1 MLRILST
8 ACFISL
14 FVGTLAWAQAEPAPE
29 SAETDTPTEST
40 EQSKSAEEPATSD
53 VPAEAASK
61 DSEEAA
67 GGEASKEAQ
76 TSETTDEP
84 TQSTDVA
91 PAQESPV
98 NSEASSA
105 EVSAADEQDG
115 KVEEPNFIKGH
126 LAHFGTTE
134 LLSRFSHIGIAAGPD
149 FIGDQIFMRID
160 PGFAY
165 YEWPVKFALHL
176 PLRFEVATMDQND
189 EIRFESFGFRKQ
201 DYDEPADFAKFIR
214 FITYGRKEERLFFSI
229 NSLRPATIG
238 HGMVVNAYQ
247 PNIGINQSM
256 TGLLF
261 DAYNDYAG
269 FQFQANDIT
278 FSNQVLGGLAFI
290 KPASLFSE
298 HWFAKG
304 FSIGVEWLADLKAP
318 RCIKSREFGN
328 CLRPAS
334 LDVEA
339 TALDPDTFFNEQGL
353 PYVETTPVQALGL
366 SIESKIAKMSRT
378 VDLKLYGTHH
388 TFTNDGGGSGSSLGA
403 LARLNFGQSWI
414 TALRVRGE
422 LLMFDDGFIPGYFNS
437 TYEADKYSF
446 RTTEADQSLYLTK
459 YQAIFGDP
467 DNGLQRP
474 LEGTR
479 YGIRAEASFGLFKE
493 DRSNKKLAGL
503 ISFQDATGQNDTEIS
518 LHVEAPF
525 LEIVQVFGTYTR
537 THMKD
542 MMELFK
548 SDFMSAPNAMFLAG
562 ARVQVL
568 PIFFINAS
576 YARRFQPTS
585 ASDDNVLNQLVDV
598 ESEDGSGGF
607 RAFDN
612 VQTIFIDFEVGYEL

>member
-14 FVGTLAWAQAEPAPE
+14 FVGTHALAQEETAAEPQQTATVDTPTTEETAAP
-29 SAETDTPTEST
+29 SAETTTETTPPAEDTATAAPSDDATGTETSEQTAAETRAEVADEATESD
-40 EQSKSAEEPATSD
+40 ASD
-53 VPAEAASK
+53 STASDEA
-61 DSEEAA
+61 DR
-67 GGEASKEAQ
+67 
-76 TSETTDEP
+76 
-84 TQSTDVA
+84 
-91 PAQESPV
+91 
-98 NSEASSA
+98 
-105 EVSAADEQDG
+105 

-126 LAHFGTTE
+126 LAHFGTAE
-134 LLSRFSHIGIAAGPD
+134 LLSRYSHLGIAAGPD
-149 FIGDQIFMRID
+149 FIGDQIYLRID

-165 YEWPVKFALHL
+165 YEWPVKIALHA
-176 PLRFEVATMDQND
+176 PMRFEVATIDQND

-201 DYDEPADFAKFIR
+201 DYDEPADFMKFIR
-214 FITYGRKEERLFFSI
+214 FVTYGRKEERLFFSI

-290 KPASLFSE
+290 KPASLFSD

-304 FSIGVEWLADLKAP
+304 FSIGVEYLADLKAP
-318 RCIKSREFGN
+318 RCIKSREFGE

-334 LDVEA
+334 LDLEA
-339 TALDPDTFFNEQGL
+339 SVLNPDTFFNDQGL
-353 PYVETTPVQALGL
+353 PYVETTPVQAIGL
-366 SIESKIAKMSRT
+366 SVETKVAKMSRT
-378 VDLKLYGTHH
+378 VDLKLYGTYH
-388 TFTNDGGGSGSSLGA
+388 TFTNDGGGSGSSLGG
-403 LARLNFGQSWI
+403 LARLNFGESWI
-414 TALRVRGE
+414 AALRLRGE
-422 LLMFDDGFIPGYFNS
+422 LLMFEDGFIPGYFNS

-446 RTTEADQSLYLTK
+446 RTTEANKSLYLTK
-459 YQAIFGDP
+459 FQSIFGDP

-474 LEGTR
+474 LDGTR

-503 ISFQDATGQNDTEIS
+503 ISFQDATGENDTEIS
-518 LHVEAPF
+518 IHLEAPF
-525 LEIVQVFGTYTR
+525 LEIVQVFGTYVR

-548 SDFMSAPNAMFLAG
+548 SDFMSSPNAMFLAG

-598 ESEDGSGGF
+598 EDENFDSGF

>member
-14 FVGTLAWAQAEPAPE
+14 FVGTYAQAQEEPTTEAQAPAPSETTTPEATEATETPAVPPAEEATTTEAASSDSADADAPTPDAAETTIEETNAETTSDNASNDAEPA
-29 SAETDTPTEST
+29 AEPD
-40 EQSKSAEEPATSD
+40 A
-53 VPAEAASK
+53 
-61 DSEEAA
+61 
-67 GGEASKEAQ
+67 
-76 TSETTDEP
+76 
-84 TQSTDVA
+84 
-91 PAQESPV
+91 
-98 NSEASSA
+98 
-105 EVSAADEQDG
+105 
-115 KVEEPNFIKGH
+115 KVEEPDFIKGH
-126 LAHFGTTE
+126 LAHFGTAE
-134 LLSRFSHIGIAAGPD
+134 LLSRYSHLGIAAGPD
-149 FIGDQIFMRID
+149 FIGDKIYMRID

-165 YEWPVKFALHL
+165 YEWPVKIALHA
-176 PLRFEVATMDQND
+176 PMRFEVATIDQND
-189 EIRFESFGFRKQ
+189 EIRFESFEFRKQ

-290 KPASLFSE
+290 KPASLFSD

-304 FSIGVEWLADLKAP
+304 FSIGVEYLADLKAP
-318 RCIKSREFGN
+318 RCIKSREFGE

-334 LDVEA
+334 LDLESSVL
-339 TALDPDTFFNEQGL
+339 TPDTFFNEQGL
-353 PYVETTPVQALGL
+353 PYVETTPVQAVGL
-366 SIESKIAKMSRT
+366 SIETKVAKMSRT
-378 VDLKLYGTHH
+378 VDLKLYGTYH
-388 TFTNDGGGSGSSLGA
+388 TFTNEGGGSGSSLGG

-414 TALRVRGE
+414 TALRLRGE
-422 LLMFDDGFIPGYFNS
+422 LLMFEDGFIPGYFNS

-446 RTTEADQSLYLTK
+446 RTTEANKSLYLTK
-459 YQAIFGDP
+459 FQSIFGDP

-474 LEGTR
+474 LDGTR

-493 DRSNKKLAGL
+493 NRSNKKLAGL
-503 ISFQDATGQNDTEIS
+503 VSFQDATGENDTEIS
-518 LHVEAPF
+518 IHLEAPF

-542 MMELFK
+542 MMALFK

-585 ASDDNVLNQLVDV
+585 SSDDNILNQLVDV
-598 ESEDGSGGF
+598 EDDDFDSGF

>member
-1 MLRILST
+1 MLRTLST
-8 ACFISL
+8 TCLISL
-14 FVGTLAWAQAEPAPE
+14 FVGTHAWAQGDTAPQETSTAEAPA
-29 SAETDTPTEST
+29 EST
-40 EQSKSAEEPATSD
+40 ESATPATEATESAQED
-53 VPAEAASK
+53 AAAPEAPTAEAGEPTEAATPEADPGSEPEA
-61 DSEEAA
+61 SEEA
-67 GGEASKEAQ
+67 
-76 TSETTDEP
+76 TTDR
-84 TQSTDVA
+84 
-91 PAQESPV
+91 
-98 NSEASSA
+98 
-105 EVSAADEQDG
+105 
-115 KVEEPNFIKGH
+115 KVEEPDFIKGH
-126 LAHFGTTE
+126 LAHFGTTQ
-134 LLSRFSHIGIAAGPD
+134 LLSRNSHIGISAGPD

-176 PLRFEVATMDQND
+176 PLRFEVATTNEQD
-189 EIRFESFGFRKQ
+189 EIRFESFGFRKE

-214 FITYGRKEERLFFSI
+214 FVTYGRKEERLFFSI

-261 DAYNDYAG
+261 DAYNDYGG
-269 FQFQANDIT
+269 FQFQTNDIT
-278 FSNQVLGGLAFI
+278 FQNQVLGGLAFV
-290 KPASLFSE
+290 KPASLFSD

-304 FSIGVEWLADLKAP
+304 FSVGVEYLADLKAP
-318 RCIKSREFGN
+318 RCIKSREYGD
-328 CLRPAS
+328 CLRPNS
-334 LDVEA
+334 LEIESSV
-339 TALDPDTFFNEQGL
+339 LNPDTFFNEQGL
-353 PYVETTPVQALGL
+353 PYVETTPVQAIGL
-366 SIESKIAKMSRT
+366 SVETKVAKLDRT

-388 TFTNDGGGSGSSLGA
+388 TFTNQGGGSGSAIGG
-403 LARLNFGQSWI
+403 LARLNFGESWI
-414 TALRVRGE
+414 AALRIRGE
-422 LLMFDDGFIPGYFNS
+422 LMMYNDGFLPGYFNS

-446 RTTEADQSLYLTK
+446 RTTSASQALSLTK
-459 YQAIFGDP
+459 FQSVFGDP

-474 LEGTR
+474 LEDTR

-503 ISFQDATGQNDTEIS
+503 LSFQDGTGENDTDIS
-518 LHVEAPF
+518 IHAEVPF
-525 LEIVQVFGTYTR
+525 LEIVEVFATYTR

-542 MMELFK
+542 MMELFQ

-598 ESEDGSGGF
+598 DADNYNSGF

-612 VQTIFIDFEVGYEL
+612 VQTIFIDFEVGYRL

>member
-1 MLRILST
+1 MLRTLST
-8 ACFISL
+8 TCLISL
-14 FVGTLAWAQAEPAPE
+14 FVGTSAWAQEEVSQEAPPPESVEVSTESPAPAPE
-29 SAETDTPTEST
+29 ANETAEPTET
-40 EQSKSAEEPATSD
+40 AATD
-53 VPAEAASK
+53 GAAQPP
-61 DSEEAA
+61 SE
-67 GGEASKEAQ
+67 
-76 TSETTDEP
+76 
-84 TQSTDVA
+84 
-91 PAQESPV
+91 PAQET
-98 NSEASSA
+98 SA
-105 EVSAADEQDG
+105 DDAEIGTTER
-115 KVEEPNFIKGH
+115 KVEEPDFIKGH
-126 LAHFGTTE
+126 LAHFGTTQ
-134 LLSRFSHIGIAAGPD
+134 LLSRNSHIGIAAGPD

-165 YEWPVKFALHL
+165 YEWPVKFAFHL
-176 PLRFEVATMDQND
+176 PLRFEVATTNEND

-214 FITYGRKEERLFFSI
+214 FVTYGRKEERVYFSI

-278 FSNQVLGGLAFI
+278 FQNQVLGGLAFF
-290 KPASLFSE
+290 KPASLFSD

-304 FSIGVEWLADLKAP
+304 FSIGVEYLADLKAP
-318 RCIKSREFGN
+318 RCIKSREYGD
-328 CLRPAS
+328 CLRPNS

-339 TALDPDTFFNEQGL
+339 SVLSADTFFNEQGL
-353 PYVETTPVQALGL
+353 PYVETTPVQAVGL
-366 SIESKIAKMSRT
+366 SIETKVAKLDRT

-388 TFTNDGGGSGSSLGA
+388 TFTNAGGGSGSAIGG
-403 LARLNFGQSWI
+403 LARLNFGERWI
-414 TALRVRGE
+414 AALRIRGE
-422 LLMFDDGFIPGYFNS
+422 LLMYNDGFLPGYFNS

-446 RTTEADQSLYLTK
+446 RTTAANQALSLTK
-459 YQAIFGDP
+459 FQSVFGDP

-474 LEGTR
+474 LDDTR

-493 DRSNKKLAGL
+493 DRTNKKLAGL
-503 ISFQDATGQNDTEIS
+503 LSFQDGTGENDTDIS
-518 LHVEAPF
+518 IHAEVPF
-525 LEIVQVFGTYTR
+525 LEIVEVFATYTR

-542 MMELFK
+542 MMELFQ

-585 ASDDNVLNQLVDV
+585 ASDDNVLNSLVDV
-598 ESEDGSGGF
+598 DADNYDGGF

-612 VQTIFIDFEVGYEL
+612 VQTIFIDFEVGYRL